1 MEHDDHD
8 PLAPD
13 LTGGAPLP
21 AFEQFPSAGVDMR
34 LRIGQRVR
42 HTDYKGQRVTGVV
55 YGLSIE
61 HDRGLMVD
69 CRLDAPIVIPADEH
83 GAEIKIWSQLAQAH
97 EFTPFDER
105 DELVHVLVGTLV
117 SMIDLIEEPAGFEGK
132 YGKALDEAITAQQA
146 KIKARL
152 ITARAA
158 IAKATGSVA

>member
-83 GAEIKIWSQLAQAH
+83 GAEIKIWSHRRTSSRRSTSATSSCTYL
-97 EFTPFDER
+97 
-105 DELVHVLVGTLV
+105 
-117 SMIDLIEEPAGFEGK
+117 S
-132 YGKALDEAITAQQA
+132 ALLSA
-146 KIKARL
+146 
-152 ITARAA
+152 
-158 IAKATGSVA
+158 